1 MSCHYGNMDR
11 QTYESSMRLFAT
23 EVLPKL
29 RAEFT
34 AEDARPYPEPRPVFE
49 SQFLDVSLAP
59 PDPALVTFVRPTGV
73 RNRRNPNTDLLQQV
87 QSITASIQLPDSL
100 AGLEQQRSGILTQ
113 ILQLGDFRSGSIT
126 AINGRCGKPNCHC
139 HQPNQPGHGP
149 NFRLTRK
156 IDGKTVSESFSSAAE
171 LRKAQREVEAFHR
184 FRQLSQDLLEVNQRI
199 CRVRP
204 VADTVSPE
212 EKKRRKRSVRKSRAK

>member
-1 MSCHYGNMDR
+1 
-11 QTYESSMRLFAT
+11 
-23 EVLPKL
+23 V
-29 RAEFT
+29 
-34 AEDARPYPEPRPVFE
+34 
-49 SQFLDVSLAP
+49 
-59 PDPALVTFVRPTGV
+59 
-73 RNRRNPNTDLLQQV
+73 
-87 QSITASIQLPDSL
+87 PDSL
-100 AGLEQQRSGILTQ
+100 AGLEQQRSGIFTQ
-113 ILQLGDFRSGSIT
+113 TLQLADFRSPSIT